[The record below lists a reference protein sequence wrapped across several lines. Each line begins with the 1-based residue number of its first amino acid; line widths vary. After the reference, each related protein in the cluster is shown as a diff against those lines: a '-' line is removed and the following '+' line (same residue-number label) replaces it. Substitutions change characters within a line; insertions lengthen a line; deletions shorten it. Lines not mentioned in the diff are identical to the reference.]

1 MKKLIQILYKVQ
13 NAVDSVLAKL
23 ISALLVG
30 IKALI
35 PHWVKFNYQKSLEWI
50 TNQKINLENKKQQL
64 KQFFLDK
71 KQKLIELKTLVQNKI
86 QELKEIDYANKFIE
100 YKMKFI
106 AFRQNHS
113 LKELVLAGLVL
124 LLIPLKKCYEYLSS
138 VITISA
144 NQFTLIA
151 VLSTVGTVAG
161 INVYKISREIKN
173 KEMVRRSPASIEKQ
187 TPAIVRPN
195 YYKEEQRQFEIGDL
209 KLPLYMKTANGTR
222 SLTLDFKVTTSSRRT
237 LQWLFDNEHKVRDW
251 LLLHFEP
258 IEADFPLLPEGREI
272 VKDKIIN
279 ELNLYLQHQ
288 HVEGKIISLQIINV
302 LGNQ

>member
-1 MKKLIQILYKVQ
+1 MNKLIQILYKLQ
-13 NAVDSVLAKL
+13 NAVDSVLIKL
-23 ISALLVG
+23 ISALLSSM
-30 IKALI
+30 KAMT
-35 PHWVKFNYQKSLEWI
+35 PGWVKRNYQKSLEWI
-50 TNQKINLENKKQQL
+50 RNQKINVQNKRLQL
-64 KQFFLDK
+64 KQFILDK
-71 KQKLIELKTLVQNKI
+71 KQKLVEIKTLAQSKI
-86 QELKEIDYANKFIE
+86 QLLKEIDYANKFIE
-100 YKMKFI
+100 FKITFHT
-106 AFRQNHS
+106 FRQNHS
-113 LKELVLAGLVL
+113 LKELVTAGLVL
-124 LLIPLKKCYEYLSS
+124 LLIPLKKFYEYLASL
-138 VITISA
+138 ITISA

-161 INVYKISREIKN
+161 VNVYKISREIKN